1 MKLSHSKILLVS
13 ISLILVSFSGVP
25 NVEAAFGISPP
36 FLNAGHLVKGSKY
49 VQTIYLVQDQPE
61 QDLTIKADLDISDRI
76 RSWITLDKG
85 FEFVIPKGMRQ
96 FPLQVTVQVP
106 RDTGLGSYHGS
117 LTFTTVPGQAGQV
130 TIALGAQVA
139 INLTVG
145 EGIYEKF
152 SVALIRFMDIEE
164 GWNPRVYVKFN
175 NEGNIPEAFTG
186 ATYELLDQFG
196 GARLA
201 YIQKAKGFPETPPFT
216 ISDYVVESP
225 IDFHLGIGQYW
236 ASVNFYQ
243 RETLVASQKTVFNVL
258 KAGSISSPTARLLS
272 FLKENPGYS
281 IGIGAIIVLGIAVV
295 TIKKRRRRT

>member
-1 MKLSHSKILLVS
+1 VFL
-13 ISLILVSFSGVP
+13 SLILALFGGMRHS
-25 NVEAAFGISPP
+25 EAAFGISPP

-61 QDLTIKADLDISDRI
+61 GDLTIKADLDISDRI
-76 RSWITLDKG
+76 RSWIVLDKG
-85 FEFVIPKGMRQ
+85 FEFVIPKGVRQ

-106 RDTGLGSYHGS
+106 RDTELGSYHGS

-175 NEGNIPEAFTG
+175 NEGNIPEGFTG

-196 GARLA
+196 GTRLA
-201 YIQKAKGFPETPPFT
+201 YIQKSKGFPETPPFT
-216 ISDYVVESP
+216 VSDYVVEFP
-225 IDFHLGIGQYW
+225 VDFHLGIGQYW
-236 ASVNFYQ
+236 GVVNFYQ
-243 RETLVASQKTVFNVL
+243 RETFIASQKTVFNVL

-272 FLKENPGYS
+272 FIKENPGYS
-281 IGIGAIIVLGIAVV
+281 IGIGVIIVLGIAVV

>member
-1 MKLSHSKILLVS
+1 VFLGLGLVF
-13 ISLILVSFSGVP
+13 FSRIP
-25 NVEAAFGISPP
+25 NTEAAFGISPP
-36 FLNAGHLVKGSKY
+36 FLNATHLVKGSKY

-61 QDLTIKADLDISDRI
+61 QDLTIKADLDIPERI
-76 RSWITLDKG
+76 RSWIALDKG
-85 FEFVIPKGMRQ
+85 FQFVIPKGTRQ

-106 RDTGLGSYHGS
+106 RDTELGSYHGT

-196 GARLA
+196 GTRLA
-201 YIQKAKGFPETPPFT
+201 YIQKSKGFPETPPFT
-216 ISDYVVESP
+216 VSDYIVEFP

-258 KAGSISSPTARLLS
+258 KRGSISSPTARFLS

-281 IGIGAIIVLGIAVV
+281 AGIGAVIAGGAVFAV
-295 TIKKRRRRT
+295 IKRKRKRRLG